1 MVARAGRRAVRR
13 LPSVDVHD
21 AQRRTT
27 GGPAELL
34 TWLVPVL
41 FWLYYLTPLL
51 RPDAERPIALWF
63 LSLVPPAVALAIL
76 PLRRRFPIGVALTIG
91 GLLFLAPGVIGAAF
105 AIQASLARRTRS
117 AAVVLLSAG
126 WLIAAKLLELLVGP
140 ASGEWS
146 GAHWVELTIAVV
158 GIVVATLIGWLV
170 RSRESESQSR
180 VDADQARHEVE
191 LARIERAR
199 LAERERIAREMH
211 DVLAHRLSLVSM
223 HAGVLAFRDDLGPE
237 ETRETAR
244 LIQRNARQ
252 SLDELRGVLST
263 LRGAEAPPEPPQP
276 TLVEL
281 AVLIADV
288 GFDQQ
293 VELSLDLD
301 PDRVPARISR
311 SAYRIVQEALTNA
324 RKHAPGAP
332 VTVSVAG
339 VPGGTLEVR
348 VSNPLADLAIPDRTG
363 SGFGLLGVAERAAS
377 VGGSASYGASDG
389 RFTVIASLPWE
400 DEA

>member
-1 MVARAGRRAVRR
+1 M
-13 LPSVDVHD
+13 DVHD
-21 AQRRTT
+21 AQPRTT
-27 GGPAELL
+27 AGPAGLL

-51 RPDAERPIALWF
+51 RPDAGRPIGMWL
-63 LSLVPPAVALAIL
+63 LSLLPPAMALAIL
-76 PLRRRFPIGVALTIG
+76 PLRRRFPTGVALTMG
-91 GLLFLAPGVIGAAF
+91 GLLFLSPGVIGAAF
-105 AIQASLARRTRS
+105 VTQASLARRTGS
-117 AAVVLLSAG
+117 AAIVLLSGG
-126 WLIAAKLLELLVGP
+126 WLIAAKLLQLLIGP
-140 ASGEWS
+140 MSGRWS
-146 GAHWVELTIAVV
+146 GAHGVELTIAVV

-191 LARIERAR
+191 LTRIERAK

-223 HAGVLAFRDDLGPE
+223 HAGILAFRDDLEPE

-252 SLDELRGVLST
+252 SLDELRAVLST

-276 TLVEL
+276 TLAEL
-281 AVLIADV
+281 AVLLADV
-288 GFDQQ
+288 GSDQQ
-293 VELSLDLD
+293 IELSLDLD

-311 SAYRIVQEALTNA
+311 TAYRIVQEALTNA

-332 VTVSVAG
+332 VTVSVSG
-339 VPGGTLEVR
+339 EQGETVEIR

-377 VGGSASYGASDG
+377 VGGSASYGLIDG
-389 RFTVIASLPWE
+389 GFTVAASLPWE